1 MEGVS
6 SGQLL
11 RIFIGEDDR
20 LDGRPL
26 YEAILQSA
34 REMGLGG
41 GTVLR
46 GIAGYGAASIVHTTR
61 ILRLSHDLPVVIEIV
76 ESRETLQTFIERVEK
91 MIDRAD
97 CGALITIEKAEVIR
111 YRPASGADPGGT

>member
-1 MEGVS
+1 MEGAA

-26 YEAILQSA
+26 YEAILHAA
-34 REMGLGG
+34 RAMGLGG

-46 GIAGYGAASIVHTTR
+46 GIAGFGATSVLHTTR
-61 ILRLSHDLPVVIEIV
+61 ILRLSHDLPIVIELV
-76 ESRETLQTFIERVEK
+76 ESGEHLQPFTEK
-91 MIDRAD
+91 VQEMIDRAG
-97 CGALITIEKAEVIR
+97 CGALITVEKAEVIR
-111 YRPASGADPGGT
+111 YRPRAQD

>member
-1 MEGVS
+1 MEGAD

-20 LDGRPL
+20 LEGKPL
-26 YEAILQSA
+26 YEAILHTA
-34 REMGLGG
+34 REMELGG

-46 GIAGYGAASIVHTTR
+46 GIAGFGAASVMHTTR
-61 ILRLSHDLPVVIEIV
+61 LLRLSHDLPVVIEVV
-76 ESRETLQTFIERVEK
+76 ESEERLQPFIQRVEQ

-97 CGALITIEKAEVIR
+97 CGALITVERAEVIR
-111 YRPASGADPGGT
+111 YLPRVGR